1 MERVIVEKTASR
13 GIAVEP
19 VYLYLEPDLTPDSH
33 TIDAGQAQEEISRF
47 CDARASVI
55 AELEEL
61 AKKNEIFAAHL
72 EIAGDFTLQDGE
84 EGKINGEQKNAQQAT
99 NEVVEEF
106 AAIFDAMD
114 DDYMR
119 ERAADIKDIGK
130 RLMAALKGVK
140 RPDLGGLTEP
150 VVVVARDM
158 YPSDTVKIDPSLVK
172 GIITDKEA
180 RKLQVGGEVL
190 AFVW

>member
-1 MERVIVEKTASR
+1 MRFLRLIWRS
-13 GIAVEP
+13 P
-19 VYLYLEPDLTPDSH
+19 
-33 TIDAGQAQEEISRF
+33 EILLCR
-47 CDARASVI
+47 
-55 AELEEL
+55 
-61 AKKNEIFAAHL
+61 
-72 EIAGDFTLQDGE
+72 DGV

-99 NEVVEEF
+99 SEVVEEF

-150 VVVVARDM
+150 VVVVRAICILPIR
-158 YPSDTVKIDPSLVK
+158 
-172 GIITDKEA
+172 
-180 RKLQVGGEVL
+180 
-190 AFVW
+190 